1 MTIKNFYCGLS
12 AAAAVST
19 FALSISFATL
29 SSATEAPAEPQ
40 SRPPISSGASGG
52 ANPGGGSGY
61 NPGGGGSGQNSGGG
75 GYNPGSGG
83 SGGYNP
89 GNNSGGGYN
98 PGNNGGSGYNPGN
111 GGGYNPGYGGGN
123 RGAFVIAYRDHNYRG
138 RSIRFDGEVVNLDHS
153 GFNDEI
159 SSMQFRGQWQAC
171 TDAYFRGRC
180 MVFRNNIRDL
190 RDSGMNDRISSL
202 RPIG

>member
-1 MTIKNFYCGLS
+1 VTIKNFYCGLS
-12 AAAAVST
+12 AAAAAST

-29 SSATEAPAEPQ
+29 SSAAEAPAEQQ
-40 SRPPISSGASGG
+40 SRPPINSGASGG

-61 NPGGGGSGQNSGGG
+61 NPGGGGSGQNSG
-75 GYNPGSGG
+75 
-83 SGGYNP
+83 
-89 GNNSGGGYN
+89 
-98 PGNNGGSGYNPGN
+98 

-138 RSIRFDGEVVNLDHS
+138 RSIRFDGEVVNLDHT

>member
-1 MTIKNFYCGLS
+1 M
-12 AAAAVST
+12 T
-19 FALSISFATL
+19 FALSIGVSTP
-29 SSATEAPAEPQ
+29 SSATGIPSEPQ

-52 ANPGGGSGY
+52 SNPGGGSGY
-61 NPGGGGSGQNSGGG
+61 NPGGGGSNQNPGGG

-89 GNNSGGGYN
+89 GNNSGG
-98 PGNNGGSGYNPGN
+98 SGYNPGN
-111 GGGYNPGYGGGN
+111 GN

-138 RSIRFDGEVVNLDHS
+138 RSIRFDGDVVNLDNT
-153 GFNDEI
+153 GMNDEI
-159 SSMQFRGQWQAC
+159 SSMQFRGLWQAC

-180 MVFRNNIRDL
+180 MVFRNNVRDL

-202 RPIG
+202 RPVR

>member
-1 MTIKNFYCGLS
+1 VTIGNLYFGLS

-29 SSATEAPAEPQ
+29 SSAAETAVERQ
-40 SRPPISSGASGG
+40 SRPPINSGASGG

-75 GYNPGSGG
+75 GYNPG
-83 SGGYNP
+83 
-89 GNNSGGGYN
+89 NNSGGGYN

-111 GGGYNPGYGGGN
+111 GGSGYNPGYGGGN
-123 RGAFVIAYRDHNYRG
+123 RGVFVIAYRDHNYRG
-138 RSIRFDGEVVNLDHS
+138 RSIRFDGEVVNLDNT

>member
-1 MTIKNFYCGLS
+1 LTIKNFYCGLS
-12 AAAAVST
+12 AAAAAST

-29 SSATEAPAEPQ
+29 SSAVEAPAEQQ
-40 SRPPISSGASGG
+40 SRPPINSGASGG
-52 ANPGGGSGY
+52 ANPGG
-61 NPGGGGSGQNSGGG
+61 
-75 GYNPGSGG
+75 
-83 SGGYNP
+83 
-89 GNNSGGGYN
+89 
-98 PGNNGGSGYNPGN
+98 

-138 RSIRFDGEVVNLDHS
+138 RSIRFDGEVVNLDHT

>member
-1 MTIKNFYCGLS
+1 VTIKNFYYGLS

-29 SSATEAPAEPQ
+29 SSAAEAPAEPQ

-83 SGGYNP
+83 GGYNP

-138 RSIRFDGEVVNLDHS
+138 RSIRFDGEVVNLDHT